1 MTRDPDLDSSNQAA
15 VAGGLTADGMSR
27 PVALACEG
35 IVKWFGGVQSLAGVS
50 LQIHAGEVVALV
62 GDNGAGKST
71 LVKTLSGIHQP
82 DAGTIWVGDEQL
94 THLSPSRV
102 RDMGIETVYQD
113 LALCDNLDAVA
124 NVVLGQEPVR
134 FRVGPISVL
143 NKREATR
150 VAKQRLKEV
159 GIRIADFDVTVR
171 RLSGGQRQAVAIARA
186 MMQAKRVIML
196 DEPTAALGL
205 QQTRSTL
212 AVIRSVAEQGIGVVM
227 ISHSID
233 DVFQVADRIVVLR
246 LGRIVLD
253 TPAAATTPDSIVAH
267 VTGAAAGTWR

>member
-1 MTRDPDLDSSNQAA
+1 VTESPTSAGANAAAEVGGRA
-15 VAGGLTADGMSR
+15 VALR
-27 PVALACEG
+27 CEG
-35 IVKWFGGVQSLAGVS
+35 IVKWFGGVQSLAGVD
-50 LQIHAGEVVALV
+50 LTVHAGEVVALV

-82 DAGTIWVGDEQL
+82 DGGTIWVGDEPAS
-94 THLSPSRV
+94 HLSPSRV

-113 LALCDNLDAVA
+113 LALCDNLGPVA

-134 FRVGPISVL
+134 LRFGPFSIL

-150 VAKQRLKEV
+150 IARKRLQEV

-186 MMQAKRVIML
+186 MMQARRVMML
-196 DEPTAALGL
+196 DEPTAALGV
-205 QQTRSTL
+205 QQTRTTL
-212 AVIRSVAEQGIGVVM
+212 QVIRSVAEQGIGVVM

-246 LGRIVLD
+246 LGRVVLD
-253 TPAAATTPDSIVAH
+253 TPAAATTPDAIVAH

>member
-1 MTRDPDLDSSNQAA
+1 MSESQSQAA
-15 VAGGLTADGMSR
+15 GDRAVTNGERPTALR
-27 PVALACEG
+27 CEG
-35 IVKWFGGVQSLAGVS
+35 NVKWFGGVQSLAGVT
-50 LQIHAGEVVALV
+50 LHVYPGEVVALV

-82 DAGTIWVGDEQL
+82 DAGTIWVGEEPVS
-94 THLSPSRV
+94 HLSPPRV
-102 RDMGIETVYQD
+102 RDMGIETVYQE
-113 LALCDNLDAVA
+113 LALCDHLGAVA

-134 FRVGPISVL
+134 FRLGPISIL

-150 VAKQRLKEV
+150 IAKQRLREV

-186 MMQAKRVIML
+186 MMQARRVMML
-196 DEPTAALGL
+196 DEPTAALGM
-205 QQTRSTL
+205 QQTRTTL
-212 AVIRSVAEQGIGVVM
+212 EVIRSVAEQGIGVVM

-246 LGRIVLD
+246 LGRVVLD
-253 TPAAATTPDSIVAH
+253 TPAATTTPDTIVGH
-267 VTGAAAGTWR
+267 VTGAAAGSWR

>member
-1 MTRDPDLDSSNQAA
+1 LR
-15 VAGGLTADGMSR
+15 
-27 PVALACEG
+27 CEG

-50 LQIHAGEVVALV
+50 LQVHTGEVVALV

-82 DAGTIWVGDEQL
+82 DAGWIWVGDEQVSHL
-94 THLSPSRV
+94 TPSRV
-102 RDMGIETVYQD
+102 REMGIETVYQD
-113 LALCDNLDAVA
+113 LALCDNLGAVA

-150 VAKQRLKEV
+150 VAKQRLREV

-186 MMQAKRVIML
+186 MMQARRVMML

-205 QQTRSTL
+205 QQTKTTL
-212 AVIRSVAEQGIGVVM
+212 GVIRSVAEQEIGVVM
-227 ISHSID
+227 ISHSLD

-246 LGRIVLD
+246 LGRVVLD
-253 TPAAATTPDSIVAH
+253 TPVADTNPDVIVAH
-267 VTGAAAGTWR
+267 VTGAAAGSWR